1 MKTTTSNLFDFTE
14 NNNDLLEKRI
24 ALESKGELSS
34 TFSLFDAR
42 NWKKAP
48 TLSVDIFSE
57 DEHMKNIEQHFRLRQ
72 ESSLSGGNQ
81 QKNSLM
87 GSPVELEA
95 MEMAA
100 AISSNDRQTRYEHE
114 LQRMGVP
121 IVNGIGPDGPPPP
134 RERLVHLD
142 LKGAPPKV
150 YSQEYKTRT

>member
-1 MKTTTSNLFDFTE
+1 MEYKED
-14 NNNDLLEKRI
+14 
-24 ALESKGELSS
+24 LSS
-34 TFSLFDAR
+34 TLSLFDIR

-57 DEHMKNIEQHFRLRQ
+57 DEHMKNIEQHLRQ
-72 ESSLSGGNQ
+72 RQVFSLSSGAQ

-87 GSPVELEA
+87 ASSIELEA

-100 AISSNDRQTRYEHE
+100 PISSNDRQTRYEHE

-121 IVNGIGPDGPPPP
+121 VVNGIGPDGPPPP
-134 RERLVHLD
+134 RERLVHID

-150 YSQEYKTRT
+150 NILFNKILKYIN